1 MYDELR
7 YSNVVDGINILI
19 DQGASIKKIPR
30 WVRFVDYTLTAIY
43 LSTYVG
49 IAIYI
54 LTLVI

>member
-1 MYDELR
+1 
-7 YSNVVDGINILI
+7 VVDGINILI

-30 WVRFVDYTLTAIY
+30 WVRAVDYTLTALY

-54 LTLVI
+54 ITLVI